1 MASFSATNKTG
12 GMMEPYEADVFS
24 ASFYISEQYCVAH
37 FGDLD
42 EARAWLTTQQ
52 QAGVLRPHHVWQ
64 GNTVWLDEKDF
75 RADAPQPDMAVC
87 RRVESPALD
96 APPPQADDAIRQDIG
111 LCAAGIVLAYHR
123 KTHEHIL
130 RDDDTFKAALRVE
143 RWLGRR

>member
-1 MASFSATNKTG
+1 
-12 GMMEPYEADVFS
+12 MEPYEADVFS

-96 APPPQADDAIRQDIG
+96 ALPPQTAPQGDVPVASIVYLLGDDYVPSNPMWGTLDAEQKQHLFAIHAWLATQRPT
-111 LCAAGIVLAYHR
+111 AGEGDALA
-123 KTHEHIL
+123 
-130 RDDDTFKAALRVE
+130 
-143 RWLGRR
+143 

>member
-1 MASFSATNKTG
+1 
-12 GMMEPYEADVFS
+12 MEPYEADVFS

-87 RRVESPALD
+87 RRVESPALET
-96 APPPQADDAIRQDIG
+96 PPPQGDVPVEVVEAIQTLILEGEEQGYKLTAQQVRAWLATQRPT
-111 LCAAGIVLAYHR
+111 AGEGV
-123 KTHEHIL
+123 
-130 RDDDTFKAALRVE
+130 
-143 RWLGRR
+143 G